1 MSPGATY
8 SVVGYAVSGSA
19 ESLASEAVT
28 AIAGVPTVRPGK
40 PRIDGIK
47 ATPGRRLA
55 VAVSRIDPEGW
66 TSTFVLCSD
75 GVRSYRA
82 DVLDGKAVLTVPSGA
97 TYRCYAKS
105 ANDVG
110 ATRSRPVRIDL

>member
-1 MSPGATY
+1 
-8 SVVGYAVSGSA
+8 
-19 ESLASEAVT
+19 
-28 AIAGVPTVRPGK
+28 
-40 PRIDGIK
+40 
-47 ATPGRRLA
+47 
-55 VAVSRIDPEGW
+55 VSRIDPEGW

-110 ATRSRPVRIDL
+110 ATRSKPVRIEL